1 MTHWEF
7 GLWGSGG
14 LLLIPTSM
22 IYRKQMICDAHKE
35 NKSTYRMLLL
45 RTFLVGKEI
54 HKFKKRD
61 NFSGLEVTGGGRR
74 GGKRS
79 SESSLVP
86 AESIAPAS
94 LRNPSVTT
102 SSEPHVLK
110 NIT

>member
-54 HKFKKRD
+54 HKLKKGTISLD
-61 NFSGLEVTGGGRR
+61 WKSLEGAGGGW
-74 GGKRS
+74 S

>member
-54 HKFKKRD
+54 HKLKKGTISLD
-61 NFSGLEVTGGGRR
+61 WKSLEGAGGGVVLRVQPGPSR
-74 GGKRS
+74 VDCPS
-79 SESSLVP
+79 LAAQSE
-86 AESIAPAS
+86 
-94 LRNPSVTT
+94 RN
-102 SSEPHVLK
+102 HIK
-110 NIT
+110 